1 MLTDLDTH
9 ALKIAV
15 LDLLWVSARLLVRLA
30 TLTLIALLAKLTR
43 LAALSAKVQ
52 STTLACPMT
61 LPILANS
68 SLRLLLSAHHAC
80 PIVIAIHVLL
90 KPSLHAFGARTS
102 ILRVNHAMTALLAT
116 SRKALQL
123 PHALLP
129 L

>member
-1 MLTDLDTH
+1 MDLDTH
-9 ALKIAV
+9 ALKTAV
-15 LDLLWVSARLLVRLA
+15 LDLLLVPARLLVRLA

-43 LAALSAKVQ
+43 LPALSAKVQ
-52 STTLACPMT
+52 SITLACPMM

-68 SLRLLLSAHHAC
+68 TLSRLLSARHAC

-90 KPSLHAFGARTS
+90 KPPLPAFGAPTS
-102 ILRVNHAMTALLAT
+102 LVRVNHAMMALLAI